1 MESPPL
7 FVDFQHVVS
16 VPFAEINIL
25 ENLAQLDSPYR
36 EQMMV
41 QFASYTARI
50 PIDRIND
57 TSDLAKNLIEPEFM
71 VVSN

>member
-1 MESPPL
+1 
-7 FVDFQHVVS
+7 
-16 VPFAEINIL
+16 
-25 ENLAQLDSPYR
+25 
-36 EQMMV
+36 MMV